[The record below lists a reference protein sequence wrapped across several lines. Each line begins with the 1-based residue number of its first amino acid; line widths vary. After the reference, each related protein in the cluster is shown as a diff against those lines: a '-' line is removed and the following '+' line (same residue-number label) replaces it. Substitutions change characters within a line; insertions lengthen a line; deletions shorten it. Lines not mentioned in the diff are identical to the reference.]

1 MKVSRKII
9 LLIIGA
15 VALYLVIMALLFFR
29 NNSDNWTE
37 ERTDY
42 LMIGYDELWQIRNSE
57 FTKINQEDYDTILN
71 RRTFDIYRNTQ
82 YIGHYQLHQLDNG
95 MFQYQNDGG
104 ASVDIYPT
112 LIAYSSINNTEFKV
126 VENVDSRP
134 VTSDEFTRLEQ
145 YIPEEAKTSYIF
157 NELMTNYKLTYDF
170 DKDGM
175 NEIVYS
181 IGSLFNDEYSD
192 SEYVFQLVLF
202 EDDNG
207 TIQEVVKESV
217 PRSEQ
222 YLDAYQYEFLAVLQF
237 SNSEKY
243 SIVFNGYRPMGGLND
258 CPILMSFDGFNS
270 LRTVKSCQ
278 EVENS

>member
-57 FTKINQEDYDTILN
+57 FTKINQEDYDAILN

-145 YIPEEAKTSYIF
+145 YIPEEAKTPYIF

-192 SEYVFQLVLF
+192 SEYVFQLVLY

>member
-145 YIPEEAKTSYIF
+145 YIPEEAKTPYIF

-175 NEIVYS
+175 NEMVYS

-192 SEYVFQLVLF
+192 SEYVFQLVLY

-207 TIQEVVKESV
+207 TIQEVVKKSV
-217 PRSEQ
+217 LRSEQ

>member
-1 MKVSRKII
+1 MKFNKNFII
-9 LLIIGA
+9 LVIATI
-15 VALYLVIMALLFFR
+15 VLYLIIMALLFFR
-29 NNSDNWTE
+29 NNSDNWNE
-37 ERTDY
+37 ARTDY
-42 LMIGYDELWQIRNSE
+42 LMVGYNELWRIRGE
-57 FTKINQEDYDTILN
+57 EVTTVDQKDRAEVFGK
-71 RRTFDIYRNTQ
+71 RVFDIYQNTN
-82 YIGHYQLHQLDNG
+82 YIGHYSLIPLDNG
-95 MFQYQNDGG
+95 MFQYRNDGRVL
-104 ASVDIYPT
+104 VDIYPT

-145 YIPEEAKTSYIF
+145 YIPEEAKTPYIF

-192 SEYVFQLVLF
+192 SEYVFQLVLY

-217 PRSEQ
+217 LRSEQ

>member
-1 MKVSRKII
+1 
-9 LLIIGA
+9 
-15 VALYLVIMALLFFR
+15 
-29 NNSDNWTE
+29 
-37 ERTDY
+37 
-42 LMIGYDELWQIRNSE
+42 
-57 FTKINQEDYDTILN
+57 
-71 RRTFDIYRNTQ
+71 
-82 YIGHYQLHQLDNG
+82 

-145 YIPEEAKTSYIF
+145 YIPEEAKTPYIF

-175 NEIVYS
+175 NEMVYS

>member
-145 YIPEEAKTSYIF
+145 YIPEEAKTPYIF

>member
-1 MKVSRKII
+1 
-9 LLIIGA
+9 
-15 VALYLVIMALLFFR
+15 
-29 NNSDNWTE
+29 
-37 ERTDY
+37 
-42 LMIGYDELWQIRNSE
+42 
-57 FTKINQEDYDTILN
+57 
-71 RRTFDIYRNTQ
+71 
-82 YIGHYQLHQLDNG
+82 
-95 MFQYQNDGG
+95 
-104 ASVDIYPT
+104 
-112 LIAYSSINNTEFKV
+112 
-126 VENVDSRP
+126 
-134 VTSDEFTRLEQ
+134 
-145 YIPEEAKTSYIF
+145 
-157 NELMTNYKLTYDF
+157 MTNYKLTYDF

-175 NEIVYS
+175 DEIVYS

-192 SEYVFQLVLF
+192 SEYVFQLVLY

>member
-145 YIPEEAKTSYIF
+145 YIPEEAKTPYIF

-175 NEIVYS
+175 DEIVYS

-192 SEYVFQLVLF
+192 SEYVFQLVLY

-217 PRSEQ
+217 LRSEQ